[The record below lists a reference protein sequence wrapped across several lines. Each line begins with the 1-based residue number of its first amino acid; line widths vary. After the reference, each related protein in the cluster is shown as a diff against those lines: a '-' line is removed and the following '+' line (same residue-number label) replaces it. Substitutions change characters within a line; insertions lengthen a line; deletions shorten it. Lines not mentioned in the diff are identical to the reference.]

1 MINYVNRLIETTP
14 ALTSCAPDIESSI
27 DTILAMHKNGGKLL
41 LCGNGGSAADCEH
54 IAGELLKGFMLL
66 RTPEGEL
73 LDSLAGEFGEVDAKK
88 LQQGVAAVP
97 LPSLVGVGSAFC
109 NDVDPALVYA
119 QLVLTLGR
127 KEDVLL
133 CISTSGNSKNV
144 VQAAKAAKALDIR
157 TIALTGESGGKLKAL
172 CDIAICVPET
182 ETYRVQEYHLP
193 VYHAICAQVEETL
206 FGNKEG

>member
-1 MINYVNRLIETTP
+1 MKNYIDMTINTHP
-14 ALTSCAPDIESSI
+14 ALGVCREDIQSAV
-27 DTILAMHKNGGKLL
+27 DAILEMHNNGGKLL

-54 IAGELLKGFMLL
+54 ISGELLKGFMLK
-66 RTPEGEL
+66 RKAGGEL
-73 LDSLAGEFGEVDAKK
+73 LDALSKELGKDGAEK
-88 LQQGVAAVP
+88 LQQGVAAIP

-119 QLVLTLGR
+119 QLVLTLGSAN
-127 KEDVLL
+127 DVLL

-144 VQAAKAAKALDIR
+144 VQAAKTARALGIC
-157 TIALTGESGGKLKAL
+157 TIALTGESGGALKSL

-193 VYHAICAQVEETL
+193 VYHAICAQVEEAV
-206 FGNKEG
+206 FGE